1 MRLLLCNIPFRKI
14 FTRERFM
21 HFKRIAIFV
30 LAAAMPAFLLCG
42 CGKKNAEPAP
52 QQRAREVEVM
62 FPKKRKI
69 EIWDKYTARIEG
81 EKSVEIK
88 ARVNGYLEKILFKDG
103 ARVKEGD
110 VLFEIDPRPFEA
122 VVEAQEA
129 AIDEIKTKIELAKAN
144 LERAKELLQVN
155 AISREVY
162 ETRLSEL
169 KSQNA
174 KMLMAQANLREAK
187 LNLEFTKVRSPIS
200 GYVSRRYVDEGNL
213 VENSKTLLADVV
225 SRDIVYAYFEV
236 SERDIIRYNASGL
249 INDLNSGKTKSLPV
263 RLSLM
268 DDSAARIYGC
278 LTYADNKLESS
289 SLEFRADIENK
300 DGLLYP
306 GMFAELEL
314 RAGEPRE
321 KILIPEIAIGT
332 DLVGKFVYVVDSG
345 DIVRYRKVE
354 IGEIVGGERIIE
366 SGLDEADRVIVNGIQ
381 RAAIDKKVKPILK
394 K

>member
-1 MRLLLCNIPFRKI
+1 MSVKNFIKSS
-14 FTRERFM
+14 
-21 HFKRIAIFV
+21 
-30 LAAAMPAFLLCG
+30 LAAAVLPALLLCG
-42 CGKKNAEPAP
+42 CGKKEPAAAP
-52 QQRAREVEVM
+52 QSREREVEVM
-62 FPKKRKI
+62 LPQKRML

-103 ARVKEGD
+103 ARVGEGD
-110 VLFEIDPRPFEA
+110 VLFEIDARPFEA
-122 VVEAQEA
+122 AVEAHEA
-129 AIDEIKTKIELAKAN
+129 AIEEIKTKIELAKSN

-249 INDLNSGKTKSLPV
+249 VRDLNRGNTKNLPV

-268 DDSAARIYGC
+268 DDSRARAFGN

-289 SLEFRADIENK
+289 SLEFRAEIENK
-300 DGLLYP
+300 NGDLYP

-314 RAGEPRE
+314 RAGEPQE
-321 KILIPEIAIGT
+321 KLLIPEAAIGT
-332 DLVGKFVYVVDSG
+332 DLVGRFVYVADKD
-345 DIVRYRKVE
+345 DIARYRKVE
-354 IGEIVGGERIIE
+354 IGELVGADRVIE
-366 SGLDEADRVIVNGIQ
+366 EGLSEADRVIVNGIQ
-381 RAAIDKKVKPILK
+381 RAAVDKKVKPILK

>member
-1 MRLLLCNIPFRKI
+1 MSVKNFIKSS
-14 FTRERFM
+14 
-21 HFKRIAIFV
+21 
-30 LAAAMPAFLLCG
+30 LAAAVLPALLLCG
-42 CGKKNAEPAP
+42 CGKKEPAAAP
-52 QQRAREVEVM
+52 QSREREVEVM
-62 FPKKRKI
+62 LPQKRML

-103 ARVKEGD
+103 ARVGEGD
-110 VLFEIDPRPFEA
+110 VLFEIDARPFEA
-122 VVEAQEA
+122 AVEAHEA
-129 AIDEIKTKIELAKAN
+129 AIEEIKTKIELAKSN

-225 SRDIVYAYFEV
+225 SRDVVYAYFEV

-249 INDLNSGKTKSLPV
+249 VRDLNRGNTKNLPV

-268 DDSAARIYGC
+268 DDSRARAFGN

-289 SLEFRADIENK
+289 SLEFRAEIENK
-300 DGLLYP
+300 NGDLYP

-314 RAGEPRE
+314 RAGEPQE
-321 KILIPEIAIGT
+321 KLLIPEAAIGT
-332 DLVGKFVYVVDSG
+332 DLVGRFVYVADKD
-345 DIVRYRKVE
+345 DIARYRKVE
-354 IGEIVGGERIIE
+354 IGELVGADRVIE
-366 SGLDEADRVIVNGIQ
+366 EGLSEADRVIVNGIQ
-381 RAAIDKKVKPILK
+381 RAAVDKKVKPILK

>member
-1 MRLLLCNIPFRKI
+1 MSVKNFIKSS
-14 FTRERFM
+14 
-21 HFKRIAIFV
+21 
-30 LAAAMPAFLLCG
+30 LAAAVLPALLLCG
-42 CGKKNAEPAP
+42 CGKKEPAAAP
-52 QQRAREVEVM
+52 QSREREVEVM
-62 FPKKRKI
+62 LPQKRML

-103 ARVKEGD
+103 ARVGEGD
-110 VLFEIDPRPFEA
+110 VLFEIDARPFEA
-122 VVEAQEA
+122 AVEAHEA
-129 AIDEIKTKIELAKAN
+129 AIEEIKTKIELAKSN

-225 SRDIVYAYFEV
+225 SRDVVYAYFEV

-249 INDLNSGKTKSLPV
+249 VRDLNRGNTKNLPV
-263 RLSLM
+263 SLSLM
-268 DDSAARIYGC
+268 DDSRARAFGN

-289 SLEFRADIENK
+289 SLEFRAEIENK
-300 DGLLYP
+300 NGDLYP

-314 RAGEPRE
+314 RAGEPQE
-321 KILIPEIAIGT
+321 KLLIPEAAIGT
-332 DLVGKFVYVVDSG
+332 DLVGRFVYVADKD
-345 DIVRYRKVE
+345 DIARYRKVE
-354 IGEIVGGERIIE
+354 IGELVGADRVIE
-366 SGLDEADRVIVNGIQ
+366 EGLSEADRVIVNGIQ
-381 RAAIDKKVKPILK
+381 RAAVDKKVKPILK

>member
-1 MRLLLCNIPFRKI
+1 MRIKNFIKSS
-14 FTRERFM
+14 
-21 HFKRIAIFV
+21 
-30 LAAAMPAFLLCG
+30 LAAAAVLPAFILCG
-42 CGKKNAEPAP
+42 CGKKEPAAAP
-52 QQRAREVEVM
+52 QNSPRVVEVM
-62 FPKKRKI
+62 LPQKRKL

-81 EKSVEIK
+81 EKSVQIK

-103 ARVKEGD
+103 ARVKEGE
-110 VLFEIDPRPFEA
+110 VLFEIDARPFEA

-129 AIDEIKTKIELAKAN
+129 AIDEIKTKIELAKSN
-144 LERAKELLQVN
+144 LERARELLQVN

-213 VENSKTLLADVV
+213 VENSKTLLADIV
-225 SRDIVYAYFEV
+225 SRDVVYAYFEV
-236 SERDIIRYNASGL
+236 SERDIIRYNSIGL
-249 INDLNSGKTKSLPV
+249 VKDLNSGKTQNLPV
-263 RLSLM
+263 KLSLM
-268 DDSAARIYGC
+268 DDSKARAFGN

-289 SLEFRADIENK
+289 SLEFRAEIENK
-300 DGLLYP
+300 NGDLYP

-321 KILIPEIAIGT
+321 KLLIPEAAIGT
-332 DLVGKFVYVVDSG
+332 DLVGRFVYVVDEG

-354 IGEIVGGERIIE
+354 IGELVGSERVIE
-366 SGLDEADRVIVNGIQ
+366 EGLSESDRVIVNGVQ
-381 RAAIDKKVKPILK
+381 RASVDKKVKPALK